1 MSVNVSPGIRPVAL
15 GGAAVALLYFL
26 AASYVWPHVPVRILY
41 EGSAPP
47 LPYRWVRPPANL
59 ARDNQAPEAGTGTIA
74 LTPDGS
80 ASASILTNDAQ
91 AGVIFSRASIAPRPG
106 ATSARVRIAPLD
118 PTSIAGPPAGARFDG
133 NAYRVEAT
141 YATGEPAVL
150 QKPVTP
156 VLRYP
161 VHATVLLRS
170 TNTGWQP
177 LDSRRVEEALQ
188 IFAQSDRLGAFV
200 AAGPAAAA
208 SSSWAAYAAAAAG
221 IIAAVTA
228 FALAG
233 RRGRARRIASG
244 HR

>member
-1 MSVNVSPGIRPVAL
+1 MNASPGMRLVAL

-26 AASYVWPHVPVRILY
+26 AAAYVWPNVPVRILY

-59 ARDNQAPEAGTGTIA
+59 ARDNQAPEAGTGTIT

-80 ASASILTNDAQ
+80 TSASILTNDAQ
-91 AGVIFSRASIAPRPG
+91 AGVIFSRGSIAPRPG
-106 ATSARVRIAPLD
+106 EASARVRIVPLD
-118 PTSIAGPPAGARFDG
+118 PASIAGPPAGVRFDG
-133 NAYRVEAT
+133 NAYRVEAA

-170 TNTGWQP
+170 TGTGWQP

-200 AAGPAAAA
+200 AAGPAAPT
-208 SSSWAAYAAAAAG
+208 STPWAAYGAAAVGVIVAA
-221 IIAAVTA
+221 TA
-228 FALAG
+228 FVLR
-233 RRGRARRIASG
+233 RRGRGSMSRGSG
-244 HR
+244 SAQ